1 MYYDRVYLHEEADQI
16 NKVRSKF
23 GLDTTDNDDLP
34 DGT

>member
-1 MYYDRVYLHEEADQI
+1 MYYDRVYLHEEAD
-16 NKVRSKF
+16 RSKF